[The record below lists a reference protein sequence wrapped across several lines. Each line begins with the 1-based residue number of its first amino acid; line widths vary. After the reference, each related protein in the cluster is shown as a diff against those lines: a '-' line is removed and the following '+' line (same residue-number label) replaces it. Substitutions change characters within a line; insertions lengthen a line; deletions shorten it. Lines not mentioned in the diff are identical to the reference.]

1 MVVLLDCT
9 EQGGKTRVTRV
20 RYVPVFVSQPDYT
33 VLPVGLALKKGE
45 GDATLLSESYK
56 RTVGV
61 VGTSKR
67 IQPIP
72 EKLPKG

>member
-1 MVVLLDCT
+1 M
-9 EQGGKTRVTRV
+9 
-20 RYVPVFVSQPDYT
+20 FVSQPDYT
-33 VLPVGLALKKGE
+33 VLPVGPALKKGE

-61 VGTSKR
+61 VGKSKR

>member
-1 MVVLLDCT
+1 M
-9 EQGGKTRVTRV
+9 
-20 RYVPVFVSQPDYT
+20 FVSQPDYT
-33 VLPVGLALKKGE
+33 CCPSARLKKGE

-61 VGTSKR
+61 VGKSKR

-72 EKLPKG
+72 QKLPKG

>member
-1 MVVLLDCT
+1 MT
-9 EQGGKTRVTRV
+9 GV

-61 VGTSKR
+61 VGKSKR